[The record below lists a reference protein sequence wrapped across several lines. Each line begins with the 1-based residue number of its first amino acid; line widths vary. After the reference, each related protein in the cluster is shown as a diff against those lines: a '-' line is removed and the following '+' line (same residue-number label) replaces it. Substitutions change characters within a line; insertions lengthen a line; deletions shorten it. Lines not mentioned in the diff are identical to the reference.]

1 MAGGRGGARD
11 YEADGITVHWD
22 PSRCIHSGNCL
33 RGLPAVFDNTARPW
47 VSVGAATADEV
58 ALTVDTC
65 PSGALTYTRTDGGAE
80 GPGSSAVRAA
90 AAGATAGG
98 DADGAGGAAGAGEVT
113 VTVRANGPL
122 IVMGAARVLD
132 DAGGELGAG
141 DLLFLCRCG
150 GSGRK
155 PFCDGTHKRSGF
167 VG

>member
-1 MAGGRGGARD
+1 MAGGREGTRD
-11 YEADGITVHWD
+11 YDGDGITVHWD

-33 RGLPAVFDNTARPW
+33 RGLSTVFDNRARPW
-47 VSVGAATADEV
+47 VSIGAATADKV
-58 ALTVDTC
+58 AATVDTC
-65 PSGALTYTRTDGGAE
+65 PSAALTYTRTDGGVE
-80 GPGSSAVRAA
+80 GPGSAAVRAA
-90 AAGATAGG
+90 TAGEAGATAGG
-98 DADGAGGAAGAGEVT
+98 GGGGAAGAGEVT

-132 DAGGELGAG
+132 DAGGELGSG
-141 DLLFLCRCG
+141 DRLFLCRCG